1 VTASGQ
7 AEVRTWTS
15 GRPTRRRGGR
25 CSSDAGTDIG
35 PRSAAK
41 GPEAH
46 SEWLDVALAEA
57 IHSDEDV
64 VGHAHG
70 IDYGKWT
77 RTIADAIE
85 RDYTADR

>member
-1 VTASGQ
+1 MS
-7 AEVRTWTS
+7 R
-15 GRPTRRRGGR
+15 
-25 CSSDAGTDIG
+25 
-35 PRSAAK
+35 
-41 GPEAH
+41 
-46 SEWLDVALAEA
+46 EWLDVALAEA

-64 VGHAHG
+64 VGHVHG